1 MNRFQ
6 RLACADNNKKG
17 LQAPFLFAPHTI
29 EDRYCPPLGR
39 LYYSGVPNRRRM
51 HRVADTTSD
60 IMVKEELGKH
70 ISLTYLQIE
79 EAEF

>member
-1 MNRFQ
+1 
-6 RLACADNNKKG
+6 
-17 LQAPFLFAPHTI
+17 
-29 EDRYCPPLGR
+29 
-39 LYYSGVPNRRRM
+39 M